1 MIINYSASL
10 SSSDDSKAIMTTNKV
25 GRNDLCPC
33 GSGKKYKHCCE
44 KTGAI
49 QTPKQTA
56 PAGLSP
62 QHAMQTAMA
71 QHQSGNLS
79 QAEALYKQVLQ
90 AAPNQPDALHLLGLI
105 AKQKGDLKTANQLM
119 RKALSFNPNYV
130 EAYVNLGATLQEQNN
145 LTEASD
151 CYRKAL
157 ALRPNYAE
165 VHSNLGVVLKAQ
177 DNLHESAE
185 CFVHALELNPN
196 SVETFANLDALL
208 KEMSEPAEAL
218 VYYRKALAISPSN
231 IAAQQGAYLALIRTV
246 PEWHVPMMNEQNRN
260 QAYFDALKAVIKPD
274 SNVFEIGTGSG
285 LLAMMAAKLGAKQV
299 TTCEAVPLIAE
310 TARQIIQDNKFEK
323 TINVI
328 AKKSTEIEVGKDLSA
343 PVDILVSEIFS
354 SELLGE
360 HVLPSLEDAKRRLLK
375 PQGQV
380 IPAAGSIMI
389 ALFTGDD
396 IRRNLIVE
404 DAFGFNLQGFNKIV
418 SKKRMIARND
428 LNIGLLS
435 DGIEAFDFD
444 FENDNY
450 FPAQSKSLQIPV
462 KKAGLCYGLVQW
474 MKLDMTSDKKVMF
487 ENHPSQTSKVSNWQQ
502 CAYLFDSPIDVK
514 AGQVVVVNAA
524 HNRAVPWFYLEEVT
538 AK

>member
-1 MIINYSASL
+1 
-10 SSSDDSKAIMTTNKV
+10 MTTNKV
-25 GRNDLCPC
+25 GRNDPCPC

-44 KTGAI
+44 QTSAI
-49 QTPKQTA
+49 QTPKLAA
-56 PAGLSP
+56 PADLSP
-62 QHAMQTAMA
+62 QHALQTAMA
-71 QHQSGNLS
+71 QHQAGNLP

-90 AAPNQPDALHLLGLI
+90 IAPNQPDALHLLGLI
-105 AKQKGDLKTANQLM
+105 AKQKGDLKTAATLM

-145 LTEASD
+145 LTEAAD

-165 VHSNLGVVLKAQ
+165 VLSNLGVVLKAQ
-177 DNLHESAE
+177 DNMHESAE
-185 CFVHALELNPN
+185 CFVRALELNPN

-218 VYYRKALAISPSN
+218 VYYRKVLAISPSN
-231 IAAQQGAYLALIRTV
+231 IAAQQGASLALSRTV
-246 PEWHVPMMNEQNRN
+246 PEWHVPMMNEKNRN
-260 QAYFDALKAVIKPD
+260 QAYFDALKSVIKPD

-299 TTCEAVPLIAE
+299 TTCEAVPLIAK
-310 TARQIIQDNKFEK
+310 TAQQIIKDNKFEK

-328 AKKSTEIEVGKDLSA
+328 AKKSVDIELSNDMTEQA
-343 PVDILVSEIFS
+343 NILVSEIFS

-360 HVLPSLEDAKRRLLK
+360 YVLPSLEDAKRRLLK
-375 PQGQV
+375 PQGKV
-380 IPAAGSIMI
+380 IPATGSIMI

-404 DAFGFNLQGFNKIV
+404 DSFGFNLQYFNSVV

-428 LNIGLLS
+428 LNIELLS
-435 DGIEAFDFD
+435 DGVAAFSFD
-444 FENDNY
+444 FEGEDY
-450 FPAQSKSLQIPV
+450 FPVQSKTIEITV
-462 KKAGLCYGLVQW
+462 KTTGRCYGLVQW
-474 MKLDMTSDKKVMF
+474 MKLDMNGDQKVMF

-502 CAYLFDSPIDVK
+502 CAYLFDEPMDVK
-514 AGQVVVVNAA
+514 VGQVVVVNAA
-524 HNRAVPWFYLEEVT
+524 HNRAVPWFYLEEL